1 MKINFF
7 CQYDFFE
14 KTPEIVHLVE
24 GVEEVGNYKE
34 TIHDIFQSWS
44 EYGPNTKLFVYG
56 IVLFGFNYL
65 NTEY

>member
-44 EYGPNTKLFVYG
+44 EYGPNTKLLVF
-56 IVLFGFNYL
+56 
-65 NTEY
+65 